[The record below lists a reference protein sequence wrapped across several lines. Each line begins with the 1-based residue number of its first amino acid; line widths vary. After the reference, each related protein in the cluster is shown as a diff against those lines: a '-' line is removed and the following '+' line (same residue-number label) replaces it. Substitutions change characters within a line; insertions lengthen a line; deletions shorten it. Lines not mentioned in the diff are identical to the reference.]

1 MEVSFSVSQGSSYT
15 IHGVEPSA
23 VAEIE
28 KATENQPIF
37 CMISAPWYCELLIV
51 IFYYYWYWLIAVG

>member
-1 MEVSFSVSQGSSYT
+1 
-15 IHGVEPSA
+15 VEPSA